1 MNKKSKTFTILTYSE
16 MSEKSYFTCD
26 NCHNKISFWETF
38 KTKKNSKTICNICNT
53 ELHPIKTISFNW
65 AFFIGFTSTV
75 IPAEITIYYF
85 DNILVAFFVALCG
98 GILSVLGIAFYTYN
112 STELKS

>member
-1 MNKKSKTFTILTYSE
+1 MR
-16 MSEKSYFTCD
+16 EKSYFTCD

-38 KTKKNSKTICNICNT
+38 KTNKNSKTICNFCNT

-65 AFFIGFTSTV
+65 SFFIGFISTV
-75 IPAEITIYYF
+75 IPAEIVLKYY
-85 DNILVAFFVALCG
+85 NSVPIAFFVALCG
-98 GILSVLGIAFYTYN
+98 GILSVLGIAFYTYK